1 MPDAVPPPPP
11 PAPGP
16 AASLKRKLDETIAEL
31 GDKNRKRAKRANPTS
46 TRSRFLYAAKLFAR
60 GLNPHIYFPSV
71 LDGGAASLWQ
81 PEPAAN
87 VDHSDP
93 EELERVKEFID
104 AFTAFMVTLPADC
117 REVLKSVYL
126 SEDDTHWP
134 SMVSKLKA
142 AATGARTN
150 DTNGL
155 KHALHYF
162 LEDPSNDQLNPPIH
176 KTDSKS
182 DRGLNH
188 PMLRLFL
195 LPCKY
200 RRVIETLNN
209 PGIVDTLADGID
221 IDQIAPELLPPKML
235 LERLLSGAVPIE
247 ADHFPSF
254 LYANGA
260 CNPDDLAEG
269 LLRGE
274 PFVRI
279 LRHLWTGPSSVLGP
293 VAKEIPKGCNAD
305 THEARKITPGIC
317 GVAACQGRT
326 MLSTK
331 DWGASSVCSRIRRT
345 PGRWKHWLTFND
357 LRHFLWPPN
366 PSQRRRRNF
375 VTAFSSSASS
385 ASCADNT
392 RTSCADD
399 RCTTCTT
406 RLELH
411 ARPAHAVLTSLSFSN
426 ARVIKILPSHLDF
439 LYALALF
446 SPSYPDPK
454 SSKCGVIDNF
464 LTLLRTSMFC
474 NFCILCSE
482 YPEPPCLYRSHVLV

>member
-46 TRSRFLYAAKLFAR
+46 TRSPMERFLYAAKLFAR

-176 KTDSKS
+176 KTDLKS

-274 PFVRI
+274 PFVRVVPAAVAVQI

-331 DWGASSVCSRIRRT
+331 DWGVRDGGFESQDLFDSVVGLFSDPTHPWAVETLAYLQRRVFGDAKTSATSSGPQTRRNAAAAI
-345 PGRWKHWLTFND
+345 L
-357 LRHFLWPPN
+357 
-366 PSQRRRRNF
+366 SQR
-375 VTAFSSSASS
+375 SAPPPPPPP
-385 ASCADNT
+385 AP
-392 RTSCADD
+392 
-399 RCTTCTT
+399 TTPAPPAPTT
-406 RLELH
+406 D
-411 ARPAHAVLTSLSFSN
+411 APPA
-426 ARVIKILPSHLDF
+426 
-439 LYALALF
+439 
-446 SPSYPDPK
+446 
-454 SSKCGVIDNF
+454 
-464 LTLLRTSMFC
+464 
-474 NFCILCSE
+474 
-482 YPEPPCLYRSHVLV
+482 PPA